1 MDTDNLARMANR
13 IALFF
18 ESMPDHHEAVDG
30 VATHIKKF
38 WEPRMRQQ
46 LRRLVDDLLDV
57 SRINTGKFT
66 IKMGRVELKAV
77 VNDALEVVRSYIELH
92 GHELVID
99 LPDRPVF
106 LHGDATRLAQIL
118 SNLLNNAAKYTN
130 RGGRVTLSAGVDDKT
145 MDRISRDFRQVMA
158 HMAEAVQRTGDRAG
172 AFGAELNGLNA
183 ALQAEDAPAL
193 TEHLQHALRSSRE
206 MQQSAAALKA
216 QVDASRQEIEHL
228 RADLDRARQEVFM
241 DSLTKVLNRKG
252 LDHQLDQL
260 LEEPLAANDTH
271 GLVMLDIDY
280 FKKINDTHG
289 HLVGD
294 QVLAAIGEVLRRVVT
309 GPSQLVARYGGEEFA
324 ILLPH
329 ASMQDTLDMAEKVRA
344 MAKAMKL
351 RKRNAQDVV
360 LSVTVSAGA
369 AALRAGE
376 SANDWIARADAALYR
391 SKQNGRDQVSL
402 AA

>member
-1 MDTDNLARMANR
+1 MGMGINAHLFQMGRTTKTAMGMQYTESREKSAELLRTVIGLMGQHDAAFNPVSYSVWYEYAAGLNARLN
-13 IALFF
+13 
-18 ESMPDHHEAVDG
+18 EAVE
-30 VATHIKKF
+30 HF
-38 WEPRMRQQ
+38 RQSEPR
-46 LRRLVDDLLDV
+46 
-57 SRINTGKFT
+57 FC
-66 IKMGRVELKAV
+66 
-77 VNDALEVVRSYIELH
+77 
-92 GHELVID
+92 
-99 LPDRPVF
+99 
-106 LHGDATRLAQIL
+106 DATIQRLYREHI
-118 SNLLNNAAKYTN
+118 
-130 RGGRVTLSAGVDDKT
+130 AGVDDKA
-145 MDRISRDFRQVMA
+145 MERISRDFRQVMTN
-158 HMAEAVQRTGDRAG
+158 MAETVQRTGDRAG

-193 TEHLQHALRSSRE
+193 NEHLQQALRSSRE

-216 QVDASRQEIEHL
+216 QVAASQQEIERL
-228 RADLDRARQEVFM
+228 RADLDNARQEVFM

-260 LEEPLAANDTH
+260 LGEPLAANDTH
-271 GLVMLDIDY
+271 GLVMLDIDH

-294 QVLAAIGEVLRRVVT
+294 QVLAAMGEVLRRVVT
-309 GPSQLVARYGGEEFA
+309 EPNQLVARYGGEEFA

-329 ASMQDTLDMAEKVRA
+329 ATMQTTAELAEKVRA
-344 MAKAMKL
+344 STKAMKL

-360 LSVTVSAGA
+360 LSITVSAGA

-391 SKQNGRDQVSL
+391 SKQNGRDQVNL

>member
-1 MDTDNLARMANR
+1 MQYTESRDKSAELLRTVIGLMGQHDAAFNPVSYAVWYEHAAGINAR
-13 IALFF
+13 L
-18 ESMPDHHEAVDG
+18 SEAIEHFRQ
-30 VATHIKKF
+30 T
-38 WEPRMRQQ
+38 EPR
-46 LRRLVDDLLDV
+46 L
-57 SRINTGKFT
+57 
-66 IKMGRVELKAV
+66 
-77 VNDALEVVRSYIELH
+77 
-92 GHELVID
+92 
-99 LPDRPVF
+99 
-106 LHGDATRLAQIL
+106 GDATVQRLYREYI
-118 SNLLNNAAKYTN
+118 
-130 RGGRVTLSAGVDDKT
+130 AGVDDKT

-260 LEEPLAANDTH
+260 LDEPLAANDTH
-271 GLVMLDIDY
+271 GLVMLDIDH

-344 MAKAMKL
+344 MTKAMKL